1 VLWFWSDWDPLG
13 AAESGAALGVFFL
26 PLERLRLDWWGRI
39 TQNGVK
45 ASCTAPWS
53 PLMAQQTITF
63 SANALVKN
71 LDLFAEVQLPYAA
84 SLALNRSLTPIVR
97 AQQDE
102 MRSKFRAPVPFTL
115 NSIRTKASTKQNLT
129 AQVWISYD
137 GPKGNAPEDYLKPTI
152 VGGQVYVTRF
162 NKRLSR
168 NGIMPSGSYMI
179 PINDSPAASLGP
191 NGRIRASQYVQALY
205 GIQAMNDIIARDSY
219 MWQQKG
225 RKRMPYKT
233 AGSYLYVPYVNGD
246 LALEKKYRALG
257 RGRIPAPGIY
267 KVGRGDT
274 LTEVFR
280 QLSGPPSVQKR
291 FDFIGSVQ
299 VAAQKE
305 FTAAFNQTFKDVIGR
320 ENI

>member
-1 VLWFWSDWDPLG
+1 
-13 AAESGAALGVFFL
+13 
-26 PLERLRLDWWGRI
+26 
-39 TQNGVK
+39 
-45 ASCTAPWS
+45 
-53 PLMAQQTITF
+53 MAQESISF
-63 SANALVKN
+63 DVNSLVKN
-71 LDLFAEVQLPYAA
+71 LDVFAQVQLPYVA
-84 SLALNRSLTPIVR
+84 SLAMNRSLTPIVR
-97 AQQDE
+97 AQQAE
-102 MRSKFRAPVPFTL
+102 MRDSFRAPVPFTL

-129 AQVWISYD
+129 AEVWISFD
-137 GPKGNAPEDYLKPTI
+137 GPKGNAPEDYLSPTI
-152 VGGQVYVTRF
+152 TGGQVYVTRF

-168 NGIMPSGSYMI
+168 NGITPSGSYMI
-179 PINDSPAASLGP
+179 PINDSTAASLGP

-205 GIQAMNDIIARDSY
+205 GIQAMNDIIARDSF

-233 AGSYLYVPYVNGD
+233 AGSYVYVPYTNGS
-246 LALEKKYRALG
+246 LELEKKYRALG

-267 KVGRGDT
+267 KVGRGNT

-291 FDFIGSVQ
+291 FDFVYSVQ